1 MIFQIIIISF
11 VALCSIAMAFVC
23 VYAAFSDGIY
33 WMPVFLGIAVINL
46 WSLLKLLQI
55 LRYMIEWR
63 RMK

>member
-11 VALCSIAMAFVC
+11 VAICSIAMAFVC
-23 VYAAFSDGIY
+23 VYAALSYGIY
-33 WMPVFLGIAVINL
+33 WSPAFLGIAAINI
-46 WSLLKLLQI
+46 WSTLKLLQI